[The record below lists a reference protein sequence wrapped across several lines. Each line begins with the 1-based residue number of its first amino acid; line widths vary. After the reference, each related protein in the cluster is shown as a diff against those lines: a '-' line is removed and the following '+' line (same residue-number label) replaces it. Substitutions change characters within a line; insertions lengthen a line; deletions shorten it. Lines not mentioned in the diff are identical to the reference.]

1 MFSKTLP
8 TYYFMTKQGEP
19 IPRMFAVQ
27 LNGSNL
33 KRLFLPLPIQTAPSN
48 LSEQIV
54 AAPPVAL
61 TTHPQQ

>member
-1 MFSKTLP
+1 
-8 TYYFMTKQGEP
+8 MTKQGEP

-48 LSEQIV
+48 LSEQTV
-54 AAPPVAL
+54 AAPPVSL
-61 TTHPQQ
+61 ITHPQQ